1 MLASLENALLQ
12 ALQTHRDVV
21 KRVKTVS
28 TLPQVQFAD
37 LVKRYAFDAPALY
50 VVPGRFVVRDDCM
63 VPTFTVAAVVR
74 NVAGHEAARKGDG
87 IDLGVDHL
95 LILAVR
101 ALNGH
106 RLGNCS
112 WRLTAG
118 AMVDD
123 DIFTAAGLTA
133 LEMTFEGSPV
143 ELTFDYGEDELQQ
156 LDDLLHVHADLDIAP
171 QAGATEH
178 SKWLGSPPDFSTSA
192 PDAQL
197 DVQLP
202 GASE

>member
-12 ALQTHRDVV
+12 ALKNHRDV
-21 KRVKTVS
+21 KRLVNAVS
-28 TLPQVQFAD
+28 TLPQVQLND

-74 NVAGHEAARKGDG
+74 NAAGHEAARKGDG
-87 IDLGVDHL
+87 IALGVDHL

-112 WRLTAG
+112 WRMTAG

-123 DIFTAAGLTA
+123 DLFFAAGLTG
-133 LEMTFEGSPV
+133 LEMTFEGSAV
-143 ELTFDYGEDELQQ
+143 ELDADYGADE
-156 LDDLLHVHADLDIAP
+156 LDDLLQVHADVDIDP
-171 QAGATEH
+171 QAGAAEH
-178 SKWLGSPPDFSTSA
+178 AKWLATPPDFSTSA